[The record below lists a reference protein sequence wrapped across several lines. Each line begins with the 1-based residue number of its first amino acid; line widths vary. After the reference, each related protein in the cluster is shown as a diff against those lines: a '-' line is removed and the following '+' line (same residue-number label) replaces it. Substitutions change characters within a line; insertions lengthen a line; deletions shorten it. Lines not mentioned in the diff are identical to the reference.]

1 MNTNHLILDSAAHTY
16 TIDGRIVPG
25 VTEII
30 RETTGQSW
38 RVGDWYLER
47 GKAIHACAAFIA
59 QGKKFK
65 FDERLSG
72 YISALRKFFEDV
84 KPEFNNGSSE
94 KIVFSL
100 PYQFA
105 GTLDLVCNI
114 STRKVIVDY
123 KHSIDIERL
132 KWQLGGYSQAY
143 KDQSKIEVN
152 HGCGVEIR
160 ENGTYSMTPIFDLR
174 KSRGEFLAMRTVYGI
189 KEHLKQLSFQKGEC

>member
-72 YISALRKFFEDV
+72 YVEALRKYFKEV
-84 KPEFNNGSSE
+84 EPKNCITEILVWSV
-94 KIVFSL
+94 I
-100 PYQFA
+100 YRYA
-105 GTLDLVCNI
+105 GTLDMNCIIGGKVCLI
-114 STRKVIVDY
+114 DW
-123 KHSIDIERL
+123 KHSCDKNRIGI
-132 KWQLGGYSQAY
+132 QLGGYSQAY
-143 KDQSKIEVN
+143 KESYEVEIN
-152 HGCGVEIR
+152 SGYGVEIHN
-160 ENGTYSMTPIFDLR
+160 NGTYCMSEKIDLR
-174 KSRGEFLAMRTVYGI
+174 VSRNQFLALRTAYAIREKCG
-189 KEHLKQLSFQKGEC
+189 ELSFQKKIDI